1 MTAPTTFVDTAT
13 VASRV
18 SDYPVSTDF
27 STGMNNGGCAP
38 GIGINVG
45 VANVS
50 ADDFTLL
57 DQDEDARTPQVGQ
70 YIGGDGL
77 DEGTSGKGTVGI
89 SVVTNDTDGEGGVT
103 VTGDA
108 TLNSLA
114 TGWIS
119 DAG

>member
-1 MTAPTTFVDTAT
+1 MTAPTTFVDAAT

-18 SDYPVSTDF
+18 SDYPVDTDF
-27 STGMNNGGCAP
+27 SGGMNNGGCAP

-77 DEGTSGKGTVGI
+77 GEGQTGKGTVGI
-89 SVVTNDTDGEGGVT
+89 IVVTNDADGEGGIT
-103 VTGDA
+103 DTGDA
-108 TLNSLA
+108 TLTTLS
-114 TGWIS
+114 TGWV
-119 DAG
+119 ATP